1 MDAPQKPSPETT
13 HYEFQNDGEPGQT
26 SSYNPQSPMKMSTAT
41 EIGTVKQKE
50 GLESEDSVLRK
61 LGLSDQTL
69 NPSSPSFDF
78 QRWSQ
83 ALVDLRN
90 RLNLPTPPRSG
101 FAFKNLT
108 VYGSGPAVE
117 QQGTVWTLLTLPF
130 SFRAWFRPKQTKPIL
145 QGLDG
150 IVQKGELLLVLGRP
164 GSGCSTFLKTIT
176 GQMRSLALDSASIL
190 QYTGA
195 AMTTIGSVKRLT
207 ETTRHTAPSN
217 DDTFQRRT
225 DLQSG
230 GR

>member
-1 MDAPQKPSPETT
+1 
-13 HYEFQNDGEPGQT
+13 
-26 SSYNPQSPMKMSTAT
+26 MKMSTAT
-41 EIGTVKQKE
+41 EIGAVKQEE

-78 QRWSQ
+78 QRWSH

-130 SFRAWFRPKQTKPIL
+130 NFKSWFRPKQTKPIL

-150 IVQKGELLLVLGRP
+150 VVQKGELLLVLGP
-164 GSGCSTFLKTIT
+164 ALIINQLNQSIT
-176 GQMRSLALDSASIL
+176 PIKSINL
-190 QYTGA
+190 VNSSPQ
-195 AMTTIGSVKRLT
+195 
-207 ETTRHTAPSN
+207 SN
-217 DDTFQRRT
+217 QFQ
-225 DLQSG
+225 
-230 GR
+230 

>member
-1 MDAPQKPSPETT
+1 MA
-13 HYEFQNDGEPGQT
+13 G
-26 SSYNPQSPMKMSTAT
+26 AA
-41 EIGTVKQKE
+41 KQE
-50 GLESEDSVLRK
+50 DDSVSEDPVLKK
-61 LGLSDQTL
+61 LGLSEHKL

-78 QRWSQ
+78 QKWSQ
-83 ALVDLRN
+83 ALVSLRG

-117 QQGTVWTLLTLPF
+117 QQSTIGTLLTLPF
-130 SFRAWFRPKQTKPIL
+130 NFRAWFRPKQTKTIL

-150 IVQKGELLLVLGRP
+150 VVQKGELLLVLGRP

-176 GQMRSLALDSASIL
+176 GQMHSLEVDSASVL

-195 AMTTIGSVKRLT
+195 IKAMIKTAWIVTDDLRY
-207 ETTRHTAPSN
+207 TAPHNESA
-217 DDTFQRRT
+217 FQRRA